1 MRNRNPVAAREK
13 CDSTGNSSVM
23 TSGLPVTATLSA
35 LPAHLKRFK
44 EAEQTE
50 GSLFQNFFSTLETF
64 RALRNFCNPA
74 QTADFYHIG
83 STPVQPRS
91 YLPPTAA
98 SAMYRSPTQTLALTP
113 PVRGQSGGFLGLQ
126 TSYGRCGFPD
136 SRLLPLPSAHSHESS
151 FSPPASSSP
160 STASSLSSMP
170 QPGLEV
176 GALPRRRLT
185 GDAELREFVCRLCGR
200 DFNCAL
206 NLAQHHCP
214 GIVQTTYN
222 CYECEKVF
230 TCSANL
236 ASHQRWHRPKLA
248 RLSLPILRTSR
259 PPSSSLTFKHCR
271 QVRRTKPPPSH
282 DHRQHGSTVASC
294 RQNAVTDFSIEN
306 LLRPD
311 RKQQQQRCSG
321 TSSMHAADSPSSVS
335 AQVQWSPVEGPQK
348 CTPGDDRPSTC
359 FRCGRAFNELTDL
372 EDHILDH
379 IFLPTVC

>member
-1 MRNRNPVAAREK
+1 
-13 CDSTGNSSVM
+13 M

-35 LPAHLKRFK
+35 LPAHLKRFT

-50 GSLFQNFFSTLETF
+50 GSLFQHLFSTLETF

-74 QTADFYHIG
+74 QTVDNDSSSLCHIG
-83 STPVQPRS
+83 STPAQPRS
-91 YLPPTAA
+91 YPLPTVA
-98 SAMYRSPTQTLALTP
+98 SAMYRSPTQTLALTS
-113 PVRGQSGGFLGLQ
+113 PVGSQSGGFVGLEH
-126 TSYGRCGFPD
+126 SYGRCGFPE
-136 SRLLPLPSAHSHESS
+136 SRLLPIPSAYSQENS

-160 STASSLSSMP
+160 SSLSSAL

-176 GALPRRRLT
+176 GPVPRRRLT

-248 RLSLPILRTSR
+248 RPSLPILRTSR
-259 PPSSSLTFKHCR
+259 PLSSSLTFKHRR
-271 QVRRTKPPPSH
+271 QVKRTKPPPSH
-282 DHRQHGSTVASC
+282 DHRQQGSTVTSC
-294 RQNAVTDFSIEN
+294 RQAAVTDFSIEN

-311 RKQQQQRCSG
+311 RKQQHQRRERCSG
-321 TSSMHAADSPSSVS
+321 AFSMHATHSPSSMS
-335 AQVQWSPVEGPQK
+335 AQTPWSPVEGPQK

-359 FRCGRAFNELTDL
+359 FCCGRAFNELTDL